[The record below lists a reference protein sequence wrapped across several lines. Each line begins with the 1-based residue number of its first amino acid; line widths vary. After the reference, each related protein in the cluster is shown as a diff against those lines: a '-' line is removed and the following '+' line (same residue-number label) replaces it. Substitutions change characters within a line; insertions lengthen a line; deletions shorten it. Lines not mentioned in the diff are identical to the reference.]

1 MPGDVE
7 LSQLQLQF
15 LIQTLQQSINQSVT
29 SQTQAINQSI
39 HSQLNS
45 EEYYSR
51 LIELVEKITSVNTQ
65 MVQNQKDLKDLI
77 EEQVLPAFECVKFS
91 ESDLV
96 KKTCEDAQLL
106 MHGEKFKFMDMMQ
119 DLQESGITAWIKRIV
134 ITIGVLATLG
144 VLDLGPKVYS
154 FIKGFFN

>member
-29 SQTQAINQSI
+29 SQTQVISQSI
-39 HSQLNS
+39 HAQLNS

-106 MHGEKFKFMDMMQ
+106 LHGEKYKLMDMAEEIH
-119 DLQESGITAWIKRIV
+119 ESGITGWIKKIM
-134 ITIGVLATLG
+134 ITMGVLAALG
-144 VLDLGPKVYS
+144 VLNFGPKVYG
-154 FIKGFFN
+154 FIRGFFN

>member
-15 LIQTLQQSINQSVT
+15 LIQTLQQSINQSVAI
-29 SQTQAINQSI
+29 QTQTINQAI

-65 MVQNQKDLKDLI
+65 MVQNQRDLKVLI
-77 EEQVLPAFECVKFS
+77 EEQVIPGLECVQFAD
-91 ESDLV
+91 SDLF

-106 MHGEKFKFMDMMQ
+106 MRGEKYKLMDMAE
-119 DLQESGITAWIKRIV
+119 DIQESGITGWIKRIM
-134 ITIGVLATLG
+134 ITMGVVTALG
-144 VLDLGPKVYS
+144 ILNFGPKAYG
-154 FIKGFFN
+154 FIRGFFN